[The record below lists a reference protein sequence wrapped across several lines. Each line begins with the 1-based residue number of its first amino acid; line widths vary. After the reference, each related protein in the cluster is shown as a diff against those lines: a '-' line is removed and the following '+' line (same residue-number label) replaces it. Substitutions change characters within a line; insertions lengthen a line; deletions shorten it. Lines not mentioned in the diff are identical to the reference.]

1 MGYNGVTE
9 NKNRKH
15 ETGKG
20 MEMNNFKSVDEI
32 KDEMALY
39 GSVSIEREE
48 IKFEK
53 AYYTMICN
61 PNFNNNEVRLWLYL
75 KLNDN
80 KANYGAFPSNKK
92 IQEETG
98 MSVPTINKTLASLEV
113 KNAIITLKRFKRDE
127 RRQLQNLVMFNRFN
141 EYTGTF
147 EDNEAWNYIK
157 CEYKTRMVWIDIKS
171 TDLGKTTYMPTPIQE
186 HEIKE
191 GKNGYTIL

>member
-1 MGYNGVTE
+1 
-9 NKNRKH
+9 
-15 ETGKG
+15 
-20 MEMNNFKSVDEI
+20 MNNFKSIEEI

-39 GSVSIEREE
+39 GSVSVEREE
-48 IKFEK
+48 VKFEK
-53 AYYTMICN
+53 AYFTMICN
-61 PNFNNNEVRLWLYL
+61 PNFNNNEIRLWLYL
-75 KLNDN
+75 RLNDS

-98 MSVPTINKTLASLEV
+98 MSVPTINKTLASLEE

-127 RRQLQNLVMFNRFN
+127 RRQLQNLVMFNKFN
-141 EYTGTF
+141 EYSGVF

-157 CEYKTRMVWIDIKS
+157 YEYRTRMVWIDIKE